1 MGSDIIM
8 NAKESVAKRIAELC
22 AQRDTTVNHLANL
35 CGIPPTTI
43 YSMLGSKSQNPGI
56 ISIQKICDGLDI
68 SLREFFN
75 SPLFEQPEPIK

>member
-56 ISIQKICDGLDI
+56 VSIQKN
-68 SLREFFN
+68 LRW
-75 SPLFEQPEPIK
+75 PRYQPKGVFQFPSV

>member
-1 MGSDIIM
+1 M
-8 NAKESVAKRIAELC
+8 NAKRVVAKRIAKLC

-43 YSMLGSKSQNPGI
+43 YSMLGQKSKPRHYFHS
-56 ISIQKICDGLDI
+56 KICDGLDI